1 MKTCITTLIIIMTT
15 ISLSACSSSKPLTEQ
30 DQAAKYGMSMQE
42 YKEQKEAAA
51 RMNMNMEDHM
61 KTMGQ

>member
-1 MKTCITTLIIIMTT
+1 MKAFITTLIITITT
-15 ISLSACSSSKPLTEQ
+15 VSLSACSSKSLTEQ
-30 DQAAKYGMSMQE
+30 DQAAKYGMSMEE

-51 RMNMNMEDHM
+51 RMNMTIEDHM